1 MMKISVSSYSFSQC
15 FGDKRLTQFSCIAKA
30 KEMGFDAIEFCEIIP
45 HDGSTREE
53 YAVKLG
59 EEAKRLSLPVSNY
72 TFGADFIN
80 GSNGDTQKEV
90 DRVKKEIDI
99 AVLVGATS
107 VRHDAT
113 SGFEQSKR
121 KYRGFDAALEIIA
134 PACRAVSEYAATK
147 GVKTMVENHGFFC
160 QDSDRVEKL
169 VNAVACENFGTLA
182 DMGNFLC
189 VDENPASA
197 FSRVAPYVFY
207 AHAKD
212 FIVKS
217 AMEPNPGDGFFRSRS
232 GNYLRGTVVGHGN
245 VPVKQCLTILKNAL
259 YDGYIAIEFEG
270 VEDAIVGLGIGLANL
285 RRYIAEV
292 SNNA

>member
-1 MMKISVSSYSFSQC
+1 MMKIAVSSYSFSQC
-15 FGDKRLTQFSCIAKA
+15 FNDGRLTQFSCIAKA

-45 HDGSTREE
+45 HDGSTREK
-53 YAVKLG
+53 YAVKLCK
-59 EEAKRLSLPVSNY
+59 EAKRLSMPISNY

-80 GSNGDTQKEV
+80 GSDGDTQKEIE
-90 DRVKKEIDI
+90 RVKKEIDI

-113 SGFEQSKR
+113 GGFDKNKR
-121 KYRGFDAALEIIA
+121 KYRGFDDALEIIA
-134 PACRAVSEYAATK
+134 PACRAVSEYAAAK

-169 VNAVACENFGTLA
+169 VNKVACENFGTLS

-189 VDENPASA
+189 VDENPSTAI
-197 FSRVAPYVFY
+197 SRVAPYVFY

-212 FIVKS
+212 FIVKN
-217 AMEPNPGDGFFRSRS
+217 AMEPNPGMGFFRSRS
-232 GNYLRGTVVGHGN
+232 GNYLRGTIVGHGN
-245 VPVKQCLTILKNAL
+245 VPIKHCLVALKNAG
-259 YDGYIAIEFEG
+259 YDGYIGIEFEG
-270 VEDAIVGLGIGLANL
+270 IEDALIGISSGLANL

-292 SNNA
+292 TDNI